1 MNRRLGID
9 SMGTDGGQDEKG
21 SRGYVPLLPGS
32 NAGREVGMNIYFP
45 SYYGYDRLIG

>member
-21 SRGYVPLLPGS
+21 SRGYVPLAAML
-32 NAGREVGMNIYFP
+32 AGK
-45 SYYGYDRLIG
+45 